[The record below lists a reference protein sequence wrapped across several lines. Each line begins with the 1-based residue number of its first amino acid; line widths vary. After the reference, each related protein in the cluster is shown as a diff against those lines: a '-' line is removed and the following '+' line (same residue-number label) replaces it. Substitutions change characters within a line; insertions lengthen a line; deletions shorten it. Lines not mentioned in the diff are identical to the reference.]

1 MIFSAK
7 FTVPIAQGAYMYYT
21 LLLSTEDGILKTS
34 LLVIYVIQLSDKAQ
48 NKILHHFQSKNVPL

>member
-7 FTVPIAQGAYMYYT
+7 FTVPIALGAYVYYT

-34 LLVIYVIQLSDKAQ
+34 LLVIQLSEAQ
-48 NKILHHFQSKNVPL
+48 NKLLLISGYW